1 MYQDEI
7 IHWLDVERAIVV
19 NQSTVSRFLKKNN
32 WTRYTLR
39 PFSINQNEAL

>member
-7 IHWLDVERAIVV
+7 IHWLDIERAIVV

-32 WTRYTLR
+32 WTRHTLR
-39 PFSINQNEAL
+39 PFSINQNKAL